1 MKSCFLINYV
11 YIFLELTEAQYIHWN
26 GKILHMCEKVYAF
39 ISIKLEY
46 LNIFIYHWISISDN
60 NFCIYSRCVINYGFY
75 VHRLSQLA
83 NYEQD
88 SKIQFVIDAVYA
100 FAYALDALKSAVCP
114 TWKGVCPAMSSY
126 DGGEFYKK
134 YLLAVDFKGKFIQI
148 GFCATMILLSRYI
161 ELTPTKSF
169 SRDWF

>member
-1 MKSCFLINYV
+1 MYQSINCIKYVLLIENV
-11 YIFLELTEAQYIHWN
+11 FSQQE
-26 GKILHMCEKVYAF
+26 
-39 ISIKLEY
+39 
-46 LNIFIYHWISISDN
+46 
-60 NFCIYSRCVINYGFY
+60 NFCIYCHCVINYGFY

-134 YLLAVDFKGKFIQI
+134 YLLAVDFKGKLNQI
-148 GFCATMILLSRYI
+148 GFGVTMILLSR
-161 ELTPTKSF
+161 
-169 SRDWF
+169 

>member
-1 MKSCFLINYV
+1 MSLRN
-11 YIFLELTEAQYIHWN
+11 EL
-26 GKILHMCEKVYAF
+26 C
-39 ISIKLEY
+39 
-46 LNIFIYHWISISDN
+46 
-60 NFCIYSRCVINYGFY
+60 FY

-114 TWKGVCPAMSSY
+114 TWKGVCPAMSTY

-134 YLLAVDFKGKFIQI
+134 YLLAVDFKGKLILI
-148 GFCATMILLSRYI
+148 ECGAITILLSHKVLLRSLYEGEI
-161 ELTPTKSF
+161 N
-169 SRDWF
+169 

>member
-1 MKSCFLINYV
+1 M
-11 YIFLELTEAQYIHWN
+11 
-26 GKILHMCEKVYAF
+26 
-39 ISIKLEY
+39 
-46 LNIFIYHWISISDN
+46 
-60 NFCIYSRCVINYGFY
+60 
-75 VHRLSQLA
+75 A

-134 YLLAVDFKGKFIQI
+134 YLLAVDFKGKFILI
-148 GFCATMILLSRYI
+148 ECDEIIIFLSRKVYRI
-161 ELTPTKSF
+161 NTNKIICLRYVLSKRASQESVVKSLKMF
-169 SRDWF
+169 VSLLYLKENKMYRRNHICIIF

>member
-1 MKSCFLINYV
+1 MWTFYIIFFDIQSGFFFIN
-11 YIFLELTEAQYIHWN
+11 
-26 GKILHMCEKVYAF
+26 
-39 ISIKLEY
+39 
-46 LNIFIYHWISISDN
+46 
-60 NFCIYSRCVINYGFY
+60 
-75 VHRLSQLA
+75 RLSQLA

-134 YLLAVDFKGKFIQI
+134 YLLAVDFKGKLIKCNF
-148 GFCATMILLSRYI
+148 
-161 ELTPTKSF
+161 
-169 SRDWF
+169 